1 MNLLFLT
8 LFNINS
14 VYENNLYSDLLREF
28 VKRNHKVFVVSPIE
42 RRNKTE
48 TYIVKE
54 EGATVLRL
62 KTGNI
67 QKTNIIEKGISTL
80 SIESEYIKGIK
91 KYFKDIKFDAVLYS
105 TPPITLCKAINYVKK
120 RDNAKSYLLLKDIFP
135 QNSVDL
141 GMLSKS
147 GIKGLL
153 YKFFRNK
160 EKRLYGMSDFIGCMS
175 PANVEYLLKNNSE
188 ISSERVE
195 VCPNCAEPIDLSVS
209 SQTKRLIRE
218 KYHLP
223 INKKI
228 FVYGGNL
235 GKPQGIDFLIE
246 CLYNCNR
253 KDAFF
258 LIIGSGT
265 EFEKLNEYV
274 QKESPEKVKLL
285 TALPK
290 SDYDTLIAA
299 CDVGM
304 IFLDHR
310 FTIPNFP
317 SRLLTYLQAKLP
329 VLVVSDPNCDMGEI
343 AEKNEFGFWSESNS
357 VKDFCEKIENIMQSD
372 NLELIG
378 NNGYIYL
385 KNNYDSSVCCDRIIK
400 SLISL

>member
-62 KTGNI
+62 RTGNI

-175 PANVEYLLKNNSE
+175 PANVEYLLKNNTE
-188 ISSERVE
+188 IPSERVE

-253 KDAFF
+253 NDAFF